1 LPSSSSSCKDEPM
14 TPLTRSNSTVN
25 NNTNPLSSGQQQQQQ
40 QQPPMGST
48 TPTHLSQQGPS
59 SHLAQQNMSAV
70 SPRQA

>member
-1 LPSSSSSCKDEPM
+1 PSSSSSCKDEPM

-40 QQPPMGST
+40 QQQPPMGST

-70 SPRQA
+70 SPRQ